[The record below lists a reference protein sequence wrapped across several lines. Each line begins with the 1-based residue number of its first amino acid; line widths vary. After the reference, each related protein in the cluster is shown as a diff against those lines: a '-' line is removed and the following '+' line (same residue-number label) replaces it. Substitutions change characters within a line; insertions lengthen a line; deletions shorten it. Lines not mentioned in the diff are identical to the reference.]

1 MKKGC
6 LIKSLVVSTIVFAVI
21 FYIFTN
27 KLDSW
32 IVKPIKSFVYDSAFG
47 EVKENV
53 EALKPSAEKDSLVV
67 VLKGIMSDFENKKN
81 ININMKHLNAIAD
94 SLVRF
99 TTDSII
105 TPEELNRFIKLVKD
119 EKYYEK

>member
-6 LIKSLVVSTIVFAVI
+6 LIKLLVLSTIVFAAV

-32 IVKPIKSFVYDSAFG
+32 VVKPIKSFVYDSAFG
-47 EVKENV
+47 EVKEKI
-53 EALKPSAEKDSLVV
+53 ESLKPSAEKDSVV
-67 VLKGIMSDFENKKN
+67 VILKGIMSDFESKKH
-81 ININMKHLNAIAD
+81 ININMKHLNSIAD
-94 SLVRF
+94 SLVSF
-99 TTDSII
+99 AADSII

>member
-6 LIKSLVVSTIVFAVI
+6 LIKLLVVSTIIFAAV

-27 KLDSW
+27 KLDTW

-47 EVKENV
+47 EVKENI
-53 EALKPSAEKDSLVV
+53 ELLKPSTEKDSLVN
-67 VLKGIMSDFENKKN
+67 VLKGIMTDFENKKN
-81 ININMKHLNAIAD
+81 ININVKHLNSIAD
-94 SLVRF
+94 SLLSF
-99 TTDSII
+99 TSDSVI